1 MTTAHVR
8 LDTAFTVAPV
18 RRRLFGSFVEHMGRC
33 VYTGIYEPGHPSAD
47 ADGFRGDVLELV
59 RELGVSLV
67 RYPGGNFVSGH
78 DWQDAIGPREQ
89 RPRVVELA
97 WGTTEPNQ
105 VGTDEFMTWCTRAE
119 VEPML
124 AVNLGTRGV
133 AEAVSLL
140 EYCNSPTGTRY
151 ADQRAANG
159 HPDPYGVQVWC
170 LGNEMDGRWQ
180 IGRKTPTGYAAL
192 AEQTARAMKRL
203 DPGVELV
210 ACGSSGPRIE
220 TFGTWER
227 TVLERAGDVAEH
239 ISLHAYYEPV
249 DGDVDSFLACGE
261 DMSRYID
268 AVAATADA
276 VAAQRQSRSR
286 TTLSFDEWNVWYAS
300 RHAGYELEGS
310 SDDGTD
316 HGADQGVGQR
326 RGQGGPGPEWPRRL
340 AEDAFDVTDA
350 VVVGSMLI
358 TLLQHADRVAMA
370 CQAQLVNVLAPIM
383 TRPGG
388 PAWRQ
393 TIFHPF
399 ALTARH
405 ARGTVLQA
413 VVTGPRIDTPAWGE
427 VSQLQATAT
436 WDQESGDL
444 LVLAVNR
451 SRRDPLDLVVDVAGV
466 ADELTGLRLVEHLV
480 LADDDPTATNTEQ
493 APERVVPRPVAA
505 TSVTGQTV
513 NAALPAASWHLLR
526 LTTGR

>member
-1 MTTAHVR
+1 M
-8 LDTAFTVAPV
+8 APV

-59 RELGVSLV
+59 RELGVTLV

-78 DWQDAIGPREQ
+78 DWQDAVGPREQ

-97 WGTTEPNQ
+97 WSTTEPNQ
-105 VGTDEFMTWCTRAE
+105 VGTDEFMTWCARAD

-140 EYCNSPTGTRY
+140 EYCNSSTGTRY

-159 HPDPYGVQVWC
+159 HPEPYGVRVWC
-170 LGNEMDGRWQ
+170 LGNEMDGPWQ
-180 IGRKTPTGYAAL
+180 IGRKTPVEYAAL

-227 TVLERAGDVAEH
+227 TVLERTGDVTEH

-249 DGDVDSFLACGE
+249 DGDIDSFLACGE
-261 DMSRYID
+261 DMGRYID
-268 AVAATADA
+268 AVVATADA
-276 VAAQRQSRSR
+276 VAAQRQSRTR

-300 RHAGYELEGS
+300 RHSAYELEESAERGREQ
-310 SDDGTD
+310 GR
-316 HGADQGVGQR
+316 AD
-326 RGQGGPGPEWPRRL
+326 PEWPRRL
-340 AEDAFDVTDA
+340 AEDAYDLTDA

-405 ARGTVLQA
+405 ARGSVLRA
-413 VVTGPRIDTPAWGE
+413 AVTGPRIDTRAWGE
-427 VSQLQATAT
+427 VDQLQATAT
-436 WDQESGDL
+436 WDEESGDL

-451 SRRDPLDLVVDVAGV
+451 SRTEPLDLRVEIGGA
-466 ADELTGLRLVEHLV
+466 ADELTGMELIEHLV
-480 LADDDPTATNTEQ
+480 LADEDPSATNTEQ
-493 APERVVPRPVAA
+493 APDRVVPRPATG
-505 TSVTGQTV
+505 TSVSERTV
-513 NAALPAASWHLLR
+513 SAALPAASWHLIR
-526 LTTGR
+526 LSTGRQTEPS